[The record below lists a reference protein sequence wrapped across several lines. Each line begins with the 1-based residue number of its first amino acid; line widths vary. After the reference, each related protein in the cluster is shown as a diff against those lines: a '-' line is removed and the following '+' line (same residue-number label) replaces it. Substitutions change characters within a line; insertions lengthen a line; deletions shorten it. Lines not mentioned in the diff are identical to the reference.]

1 MAYKA
6 RITVS
11 LSKDTFEF
19 LKLYCVQVKAP
30 SMSALIESIIAD
42 IKRRKEMEELNARVA
57 AYYDSLSAEES
68 QEQVGWAELAESE
81 LAASSET

>member
-11 LSKDTFEF
+11 LSKDTFKF